1 MSRQKNFTFF
11 HPNYWLS
18 AYINTITS
26 KKIEILFQVPL
37 FILYMVGRDG
47 FEPSYALA
55 ARFLTT
61 IVFTTILNVCS
72 LDFLFIFFKIPGIKS
87 LHSEISFLAR
97 DYHQLILLR
106 LPRISLVII
115 LSSLTR
121 AANLGFC
128 LKPKTTVC
136 RL

>member
-1 MSRQKNFTFF
+1 MCYMLLPFLTRNFLFA
-11 HPNYWLS
+11 YLS
-18 AYINTITS
+18 QNTYNHLKKKQRYSFKYPCFIYI
-26 KKIEILFQVPL
+26 
-37 FILYMVGRDG
+37 MVGRDG

-72 LDFLFIFFKIPGIKS
+72 LDFLFIFFKILGIKS

-97 DYHQLILLR
+97 DYHQLNLLR

-115 LSSLTR
+115 I
-121 AANLGFC
+121 
-128 LKPKTTVC
+128 
-136 RL
+136 

>member
-1 MSRQKNFTFF
+1 
-11 HPNYWLS
+11 
-18 AYINTITS
+18 
-26 KKIEILFQVPL
+26 
-37 FILYMVGRDG
+37 MVGRDG

-97 DYHQLILLR
+97 DYHQPNLLR

-115 LSSLTR
+115 I
-121 AANLGFC
+121 
-128 LKPKTTVC
+128 
-136 RL
+136 